1 MGVPETDS
9 GRMTTHIISQ
19 SFTWNPIACLYLTS
33 SANLTYNQLATPA
46 SAFVSNSDNNY
57 LNVSLGAGY
66 ALGKVTDLYLDGNHY
81 LARDYTDNSDRTL
94 PYGADQ
100 RTDDISLTWVRR
112 QTERLI
118 YTVKYTYAMNRDGL
132 AAGSND
138 YRANLIYG
146 KVQYKF

>member
-1 MGVPETDS
+1 
-9 GRMTTHIISQ
+9 
-19 SFTWNPIACLYLTS
+19 
-33 SANLTYNQLATPA
+33 LATPA
-46 SAFVSNSDNNY
+46 SAFVSNCDNNY

-81 LARDYTDNSDRTL
+81 LARDYIDNSPRTL
-94 PYGADQ
+94 PLGADQ
-100 RTDDISLTWVRR
+100 RMDNISLTWVRR

-132 AAGSND
+132 AAGNND
-138 YRANLIYG
+138 YRANLIYA